1 MLVGQFSIYYK
12 DIFGLITAEQ
22 TADWSSTG
30 FITTYVNKDYA
41 SAKGFEVTLSRGF
54 RNYMRWDVS
63 YSYGVAMG
71 VSSDPAASVSRNFV
85 YLPNAEQPLDWDVRH
100 SVGATLTIGDRRTW
114 GVHLAW
120 DFMTGVPYTPV
131 QRNTRQ
137 TEPETVNSR
146 RLPSETTLN
155 VRADK
160 YYTLW
165 GQRLSL
171 FVDARN
177 LLDAM
182 NITSLSPGNWP
193 APPVQDAYVIYY
205 TETGR
210 AGGAYLA
217 DRNGDGVEEFI
228 ALNDPRVFGDPRTI
242 RVGVGFEF

>member
-1 MLVGQFSIYYK
+1 
-12 DIFGLITAEQ
+12 
-22 TADWSSTG
+22 
-30 FITTYVNKDYA
+30 
-41 SAKGFEVTLSRGF
+41 
-54 RNYMRWDVS
+54 
-63 YSYGVAMG
+63 VA
-71 VSSDPAASVSRNFV
+71 RNFV

-100 SVGATLTIGDRRTW
+100 SVGATLTVGDRRTW
-114 GVHLAW
+114 GVHMAW
-120 DFMTGVPYTPV
+120 DFMTGSPYTPV

-177 LLDAM
+177 LLDAK

-193 APPVQDAYVIYY
+193 APPVQDAYTVYY

-217 DRNGDGVEEFI
+217 DRNGDGVEEFVP
-228 ALNDPRVFGDPRTI
+228 LNDPRVFGDPRTI